1 MNYAKQYQQALAQA
15 FPKVL
20 HFGDLWNTPNKSI
33 FKVDEAHANTVY
45 LPVLATTGRV
55 NGSRGSVKTPA
66 QRHSNDWEAKVLSN
80 HRIWDTLVHP
90 QDINQTN
97 MVLTLQNITKTFNET
112 QKFKEMDCYL
122 ASKIYSDWASL
133 SGKSAD
139 SSALTASNILK
150 YIDEVMQAMDEA
162 EVPEEGRILYVTP
175 AYNTLI
181 KNAIEL
187 QRYLAATDKEVS
199 RTIKR
204 IDDLIIKRVPSN
216 RMKTAYNFTE
226 GAVPGASAKQI
237 DMMFVHPLSVLPV
250 TQYSQALLDSPSALT
265 NGQYYYF
272 EEAFEDVFILNQ
284 RADAIAF
291 HVTAPT
297 QTETKNPDETE

>member
-1 MNYAKQYQQALAQA
+1 MNYAKQYQQALANA

-20 HFGDLWNTPNKSI
+20 HFGDLWNTPNKANY
-33 FKVDEAHANTVY
+33 KTDEAHANVIY
-45 LPVLATTGRV
+45 LPVLSTTGRV

-66 QRHSNDWEAKVLSN
+66 QRHSNDWEAKTLSN

-90 QDINQTN
+90 QDINQSN

-122 ASKIYSDWASL
+122 ASKVYTDWAAL
-133 SGKSAD
+133 SGSAENT
-139 SSALTASNILK
+139 TAMNTTTILA
-150 YIDEVMQAMDEA
+150 YIDKVMQAMDEA

-175 AYNTLI
+175 EYNTLI
-181 KNAIEL
+181 KNAVEV
-187 QRYLAATDKEVS
+187 QRYLAATDNEVT
-199 RTIKR
+199 RTIRR
-204 IDDLIIKRVPSN
+204 IDDLIIKKVPSN

-250 TQYSQALLDSPSALT
+250 TQYAQALLDDPSALT

-272 EEAFEDVFILNQ
+272 EESFEDVFILNK

-291 HVTAPT
+291 HTTAPAVS
-297 QTETKNPDETE
+297 ES

>member
-1 MNYAKQYQQALAQA
+1 MANYAKQYQSALAQA

-20 HFGDLWNTPNKSI
+20 HFGDLWNTPNKGI
-33 FKVDEAHANTVY
+33 FKVDEAHANTIY
-45 LPVLATTGRV
+45 LPILATTGRV
-55 NGSRGSVKTPA
+55 NGSRGTIRAAA
-66 QRHSNDWEAKVLSN
+66 QRHSNEWEPKKLEN
-80 HRIWDTLVHP
+80 HRTWDTLVHP

-122 ASKIYSDWASL
+122 ASKLYTDWAAL
-133 SGKSAD
+133 SGKSANTT
-139 SSALTASNILK
+139 ALTASTILA
-150 YIDEVMQAMDEA
+150 YIDKVMEAMDEA

-181 KNAIEL
+181 KNAVEL
-187 QRYLAATDKEVS
+187 QRYLAAQDKDVS

-204 IDDLIIKRVPSN
+204 IDDLIIKKVPSN

-226 GAVPGASAKQI
+226 GAVPGASANQI

-250 TQYSQALLDSPSALT
+250 TQYAQALLDNPSAVT

-272 EEAFEDVFILNQ
+272 EESFEDVFILNQ
-284 RADAIAF
+284 RADALAF
-291 HVTAPT
+291 HVTEKATAPA
-297 QTETKNPDETE
+297 QSA

>member
-20 HFGDLWNTPNKSI
+20 HFGDLWNTPNKSVY
-33 FKVDEAHANTVY
+33 KVDEAHANTVY
-45 LPVLATTGRV
+45 LPVLSTTGRV

-66 QRHSNDWEAKVLSN
+66 QRHSNDWEAKTLTN

-112 QKFKEMDCYL
+112 QKFFEMDCYL
-122 ASKIYSDWASL
+122 ASKVYSDWSQL
-133 SGKSAD
+133 SGKTAD
-139 SSALTASNILK
+139 STALTSSTILA
-150 YIDEVMQAMDEA
+150 YIDKVMQAMDEA

-175 AYNTLI
+175 EYNTLI
-181 KNAIEL
+181 KNATEL
-187 QRYLAATDKEVS
+187 HRYLAATDKEMS
-199 RTIKR
+199 RTIRR
-204 IDDLIIKRVPSN
+204 IDDLIIKKVPSS

-226 GAVPGASAKQI
+226 GAVPGASASQI

-250 TQYSQALLDSPSALT
+250 TQYAQALLDNPSALT

-291 HVTAPT
+291 HITAKATTP
-297 QTETKNPDETE
+297 QTSESGK

>member
-1 MNYAKQYQQALAQA
+1 MAINYAKQYQSALANA

-20 HFGDLWNTPNKSI
+20 HFGDLWNTPNKSVY
-33 FKVDEAHANTVY
+33 KVDEAHANTIF
-45 LPVLATTGRV
+45 LPVLTTTGRV
-55 NGSRGSVKTPA
+55 NGSRGSVKTPS
-66 QRHSNDWEAKVLSN
+66 QRHSNDWESKTLSN

-90 QDINQTN
+90 QDINQSN

-122 ASKIYSDWASL
+122 ASKVFTDWAAL
-133 SGKSAD
+133 GGTANTTAMTKS
-139 SSALTASNILK
+139 TILA
-150 YIDEVMQAMDEA
+150 YIDSVMQAMDEA

-175 AYNTLI
+175 EYNTLI
-181 KNAIEL
+181 KNAVEL
-187 QRYLAATDKEVS
+187 QRYMAAQDKEVS

-204 IDDLIIKRVPSN
+204 IDDLTIKRIPSS
-216 RMKTAYNFTE
+216 RMKTAYNFTD

-237 DMMFVHPLSVLPV
+237 NMMFVHPLSVLPV
-250 TQYSQALLDSPSALT
+250 TQYSQALLDNPSALT

-284 RADAIAF
+284 RKDAIAF
-291 HVTAPT
+291 HTAV
-297 QTETKNPDETE
+297 

>member
-1 MNYAKQYQQALAQA
+1 MNYAKQYQQALANA

-20 HFGDLWNTPNKSI
+20 HFGDLWNTPNKANY
-33 FKVDEAHANTVY
+33 KTDEAHANVIY
-45 LPVLATTGRV
+45 LPVLSTTGRV

-66 QRHSNDWEAKVLSN
+66 QRHSNDWEAKTLSN

-90 QDINQTN
+90 QDINQSN

-122 ASKIYSDWASL
+122 ASKVYTDWAAL
-133 SGKSAD
+133 SG
-139 SSALTASNILK
+139 SSENTTAMNTTTILA
-150 YIDEVMQAMDEA
+150 YIDKVMQAMDEA

-175 AYNTLI
+175 EYNTLI
-181 KNAIEL
+181 KNAVEV
-187 QRYLAATDKEVS
+187 QRYLAATDKDVT
-199 RTIKR
+199 RTIRR
-204 IDDLIIKRVPSN
+204 IDDLIIKKVPSN

-250 TQYSQALLDSPSALT
+250 TQYAQALLDDPSALT

-272 EEAFEDVFILNQ
+272 EESFEDVFILNQ

-291 HVTAPT
+291 HTTAPAAS
-297 QTETKNPDETE
+297 ES

>member
-1 MNYAKQYQQALAQA
+1 MNYAKQYQQALVNA

-33 FKVDEAHANTVY
+33 YKTDEAHANTVY
-45 LPVLATTGRV
+45 LPVLSTTGRV
-55 NGSRGSVKTPA
+55 NGSRGLVKTPA
-66 QRHSNDWEAKVLSN
+66 QRHSNDWETKVLSN

-97 MVLTLQNITKTFNET
+97 MVATLQNITKTFNET

-122 ASKIYSDWASL
+122 VSKIYSDWAEN

-139 SSALTASNILK
+139 SSALTATTILA
-150 YIDEVMQAMDEA
+150 YIDKVMEAMDEA
-162 EVPEEGRILYVTP
+162 EVPEEGRLLYVTP
-175 AYNTLI
+175 TVNTLI
-181 KNAIEL
+181 KNAVEL

-204 IDDLIIKRVPSN
+204 IDDLIIKKVPSN

-250 TQYSQALLDSPSALT
+250 TQYAQALLDNPSALT

-291 HVTAPT
+291 HVTEVA
-297 QTETKNPDETE
+297 E